1 MMEISKEER
10 AREDQAILSHFPIL
24 DGSFVY
30 LDNGATTQKP
40 QEVIDAEKRF
50 YETENANPMRGLYQ
64 LSLKATEDYENAR
77 QTVADFIHAGDKDE
91 IIFTRNATESLNLVA

>member
-1 MMEISKEER
+1 MEISKEER

-64 LSLKATEDYENAR
+64 LSLKATADYEDAR
-77 QTVADFIHAGDKDE
+77 LSIAIVPFNTCQSSNSSRQ
-91 IIFTRNATESLNLVA
+91 IILLNGY